1 MSIFTGVMNMNM
13 YINMYMY
20 VYIYIYIYISYMY
33 YRVYIYVYRMCTY
46 MYKFPLTANSSGL
59 SMMCSRFSPM
69 MALLIGEQTNASFDV
84 LILLGPNFVVS

>member
-1 MSIFTGVMNMNM
+1 
-13 YINMYMY
+13 
-20 VYIYIYIYISYMY
+20 
-33 YRVYIYVYRMCTY
+33 